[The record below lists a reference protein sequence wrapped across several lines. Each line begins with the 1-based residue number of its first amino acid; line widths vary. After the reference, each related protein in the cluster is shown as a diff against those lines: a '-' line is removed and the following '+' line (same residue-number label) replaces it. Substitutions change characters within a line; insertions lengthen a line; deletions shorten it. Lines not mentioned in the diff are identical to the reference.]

1 MTMWPFGGSNVRKTI
16 TLTCIFALVLATW
29 TFGNAEAASRCVP
42 NKRFVV
48 LSGGL
53 VRDMMTNLVW
63 QQQASTGAMTWD
75 LAKTYCPSGF
85 RLPTVKELTS
95 LVDASVA
102 DPGPTIDS
110 TAFPGTPNLS
120 FWTSTPHAGVPGNA
134 WTVYFGNGL
143 SGYGESGTPNYVR
156 CVR

>member
-1 MTMWPFGGSNVRKTI
+1 MKKTI

-29 TFGNAEAASRCVP
+29 LGNAGADSRCVP

-53 VRDMMTNLVW
+53 VRDAMTSLVW
-63 QQQASTGAMTWD
+63 RQQASTSPMTWA

-85 RLPTVKELTS
+85 RLPTLKELAS

-110 TAFPGTPNLS
+110 TAFPGTPGQQ
-120 FWTSTPHAGVPGNA
+120 FWTSTPHAGIPGNV
-134 WTVYFGNGL
+134 WTVYFGNGMSSYGDSGL
-143 SGYGESGTPNYVR
+143 SNYVR

>member
-1 MTMWPFGGSNVRKTI
+1 MTI
-16 TLTCIFALVLATW
+16 TLTCLFALVLATW
-29 TFGNAEAASRCVP
+29 TLGNAGADSRCVP
-42 NKRFVV
+42 NERFVV

-63 QQQASTGAMTWD
+63 HQQASPGIMTWS

-95 LVDASVA
+95 IVDASVA

-110 TAFPGTPNLS
+110 TAFPGTPNQP
-120 FWTSTPHAGVPGNA
+120 FWTSTPYAGPSGKV
-134 WTVYFGNGL
+134 WIVYFASGL
-143 SGYGESGTPNYVR
+143 SEQRDPGSSNYVR

>member
-1 MTMWPFGGSNVRKTI
+1 MRKTI
-16 TLTCIFALVLATW
+16 YLTCLFALVLATW
-29 TFGNAEAASRCVP
+29 PRGNAGAASRCVP

-63 QQQASTGAMTWD
+63 QQQASPGIMPWAV
-75 LAKTYCPSGF
+75 AKTYCPSGF
-85 RLPTVKELTS
+85 RLPTVKELTTI
-95 LVDASVA
+95 VDASVV

-110 TAFPGTPNLS
+110 TAFPGTPGQS
-120 FWTSTPHAGVPGNA
+120 FWTSTPHAGVPGNV

-143 SGYGESGTPNYVR
+143 SGYDDSGITSNYVR